1 VVVDGNIVD
10 ESSCGVRVVAL
21 FSRLFIWGIFACLVL
36 QVQTSVVNSGNRDEN
51 RELYLLSMRVA
62 SLHDSGD
69 WRSALRLA
77 RVLAQKTK
85 QVHGRSHSQYAM
97 ALSNLALAH
106 DLGNEPKN
114 AERLYLEA
122 AEIIEATLG
131 PSAPVMGSILN
142 NMAAAVFAQ
151 CRLAEAERIYTRAL
165 SVYSRNLKPAHRD
178 VLAAKN
184 NIRKI
189 RSLLRTDISRVS
201 VSPSTPEQ
209 DLADPRPAER
219 ITLPPTCVSS

>member
-1 VVVDGNIVD
+1 
-10 ESSCGVRVVAL
+10 
-21 FSRLFIWGIFACLVL
+21 
-36 QVQTSVVNSGNRDEN
+36 
-51 RELYLLSMRVA
+51 
-62 SLHDSGD
+62 
-69 WRSALRLA
+69 
-77 RVLAQKTK
+77 
-85 QVHGRSHSQYAM
+85 M